1 MTVDEVCILAE
12 HFERIL
18 ELRKKKKKKQSYQ
31 IHSPQDPNI
40 SRVSPNK
47 QVIYHFKLKRPDLY
61 NSGPQA
67 HVTSLNR
74 QDTEKGTV
82 PKENKY

>member
-1 MTVDEVCILAE
+1 MTVDEVCIMAE
-12 HFERIL
+12 HFEHIL
-18 ELRKKKKKKQSYQ
+18 ELREKKQSYQ
-31 IHSPQDPNI
+31 IHSPQDPKI
-40 SRVSPNK
+40 SRASPNK

-74 QDTEKGTV
+74 QDIGKGTV